1 MDKIKQL
8 ATFPLGESAVF
19 PLHPSQAW
27 HTPISVTY
35 TSPPVILKEG
45 HKTSVLRK
53 GSKMYTRIHFKDT
66 QKFPGVQWLGLWA
79 FTAKGMG

>member
-1 MDKIKQL
+1 MDKIKL

-35 TSPPVILKEG
+35 TSSPVILKEG

-53 GSKMYTRIHFKDT
+53 GSKMYTRIHFKRHSEI
-66 QKFPGVQWLGLWA
+66 P
-79 FTAKGMG
+79 